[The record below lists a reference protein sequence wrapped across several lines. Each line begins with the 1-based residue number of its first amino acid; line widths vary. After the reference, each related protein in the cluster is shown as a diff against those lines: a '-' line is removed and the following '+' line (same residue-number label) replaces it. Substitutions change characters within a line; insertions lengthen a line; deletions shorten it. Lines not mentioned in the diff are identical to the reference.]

1 MLLGSIKTGIKKGI
15 ETLWLLSKTIIPVYI
30 LVTILNNTPV
40 IGWITALFEPLMGV
54 FNLPGEAAIVLV
66 IGNVLDTYSAVGAI
80 KAIQLSAMEI
90 TTLSIMISISHSLLV
105 ESAVIKKLGFKV
117 SHALIIRIGLA
128 IIFGII
134 IGKVGALI

>member
-1 MLLGSIKTGIKKGI
+1 MLSDSIKTGIKKGI
-15 ETLWLLSKTIIPVYI
+15 ETILLLSKTIIPVYI
-30 LVTILNNTPV
+30 LVTILKNTPV
-40 IGWITALFEPLMGV
+40 IGWITTLFEPLMGI

-105 ESAVIKKLGFKV
+105 ETAVTKKMGFKV

-128 IIFGII
+128 TIFGII
-134 IGKVGALI
+134 VGKVGALI

>member
-1 MLLGSIKTGIKKGI
+1 MLLDSVKTGIKKGI
-15 ETLWLLSKTIIPVYI
+15 ETIWLLSKTIVPVYI

-40 IGWITALFEPLMGV
+40 IGWITTLFEPLMGV
-54 FNLPGEAAIVLV
+54 FNLPGEAAIILV

-80 KAIQLSAMEI
+80 KAIQLTAMEI
-90 TTLSIMISISHSLLV
+90 TTLSVMISISHSLLV
-105 ESAVIKKLGFKV
+105 ETAVIKKLGFKV

-134 IGKVGALI
+134 VGKVGALI

>member
-15 ETLWLLSKTIIPVYI
+15 ETVLILSKTIIPVYI

-40 IGWITALFEPLMGV
+40 IGWITALFEPLMKV

-66 IGNVLDTYSAVGAI
+66 VGNVLDTYSAVGAI
-80 KAIQLSAMEI
+80 KAIQLTVMEI

-105 ESAVIKKLGFKV
+105 ETAVTKKLGFKI

-134 IGKVGALI
+134 VGRVGALV

>member
-1 MLLGSIKTGIKKGI
+1 MLLDSVKTGIKKGV
-15 ETLWLLSKTIIPVYI
+15 ETILLLSKTIIPVYI

-40 IGWITALFEPLMGV
+40 IGWITTLFEPLMGI

-80 KAIQLSAMEI
+80 KAIKLTAKEI
-90 TTLSIMISISHSLLV
+90 TVLATMISISHSLLV
-105 ESAVIKKLGFKV
+105 ETAVIKKLGFKI
-117 SHALIIRIGLA
+117 SHSLIIRIGLA

-134 IGKVGALI
+134 VGRVGVLI

>member
-15 ETLWLLSKTIIPVYI
+15 ETVLILSKTIIPVYI

-40 IGWITALFEPLMGV
+40 IGWITALFEPLMKV

-66 IGNVLDTYSAVGAI
+66 VGNVLDTYSAVGAI
-80 KAIQLSAMEI
+80 KAIQLTVMEI

-105 ESAVIKKLGFKV
+105 ETAVTKKLGFKV
-117 SHALIIRIGLA
+117 SHALIIRIGLS

-134 IGKVGALI
+134 VGRVGALV

>member
-1 MLLGSIKTGIKKGI
+1 MLSDSIKTGIKKGI
-15 ETLWLLSKTIIPVYI
+15 ETILLLSKTIIPVYI
-30 LVTILNNTPV
+30 LVTILKNTPV
-40 IGWITALFEPLMGV
+40 IGWITTLFEPLMGI

-105 ESAVIKKLGFKV
+105 ETAVTKKMGIKV
-117 SHALIIRIGLA
+117 SHALMIRIGLA
-128 IIFGII
+128 IISGMIV
-134 IGKVGALI
+134 GRVGALI

>member
-15 ETLWLLSKTIIPVYI
+15 ETVLILSKTIIPVYI

-40 IGWITALFEPLMGV
+40 IGWITALFEPLMKV

-66 IGNVLDTYSAVGAI
+66 VGNVLDTYSVVGAI
-80 KAIQLSAMEI
+80 KAIQLTVMEI

-105 ESAVIKKLGFKV
+105 ETAVTKKLGFKV
-117 SHALIIRIGLA
+117 SHALIIRIGLS

-134 IGKVGALI
+134 VGRVGALV

>member
-54 FNLPGEAAIVLV
+54 FNLSGEAAIVLV

>member
-1 MLLGSIKTGIKKGI
+1 MLSNSIKTGIKKGI
-15 ETLWLLSKTIIPVYI
+15 ETILLLSKTIIPVYI
-30 LVTILNNTPV
+30 LVTILKNTPV
-40 IGWITALFEPLMGV
+40 IGWITTLFEPLMGI

-66 IGNVLDTYSAVGAI
+66 IGNVLDTYSAVSAI

-105 ESAVIKKLGFKV
+105 ETAVTKKMGIKV

-128 IIFGII
+128 IIFGVIV
-134 IGKVGALI
+134 GRVGALI

>member
-1 MLLGSIKTGIKKGI
+1 MLLDSIKTGAKKGI

-40 IGWITALFEPLMGV
+40 IGWITALFEPLMGI

-80 KAIQLSAMEI
+80 KAIQLNAMEI

-105 ESAVIKKLGFKV
+105 ETAVTKKMGFKV
-117 SHALIIRIGLA
+117 SHALVIRIGLA

-134 IGKVGALI
+134 VGKVGALI

>member
-1 MLLGSIKTGIKKGI
+1 MLLNSIKTGLKKGA
-15 ETLWLLSKTIIPVYI
+15 ETILLLGKTIVPVYI

-40 IGWITALFEPLMGV
+40 IGWITALFKPLMGV

-80 KAIQLSAMEI
+80 KAIQLTAMEV
-90 TTLSIMISISHSLLV
+90 TTLSIMISISHSLPV
-105 ESAVIKKLGFKV
+105 ETAVTKKLGFKI

-128 IIFGII
+128 VVSGII
-134 IGKVGALI
+134 VGRVGALV

>member
-1 MLLGSIKTGIKKGI
+1 MLLDAVKTGIKKGMG
-15 ETLWLLSKTIIPVYI
+15 TLLLLSRTIIPVYI
-30 LVTILNNTPV
+30 LVTILKNTPV

-80 KAIQLSAMEI
+80 KAIQLTAMEI
-90 TTLSIMISISHSLLV
+90 TTLSVMISISHSLLV
-105 ESAVIKKLGFKV
+105 ETAVTKKMGFKV
-117 SHALIIRIGLA
+117 SHALITRIGLA

-134 IGKVGALI
+134 VGKVGALI